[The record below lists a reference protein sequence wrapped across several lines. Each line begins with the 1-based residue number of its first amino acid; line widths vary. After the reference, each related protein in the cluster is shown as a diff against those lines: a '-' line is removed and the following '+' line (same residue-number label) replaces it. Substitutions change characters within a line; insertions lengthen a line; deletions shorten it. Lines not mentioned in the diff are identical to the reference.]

1 MEDLSTV
8 SPQGADAECA
18 VPLLYRRREY
28 LDELEGN
35 AATTSCKKTSNP
47 TDYGPDD

>member
-8 SPQGADAECA
+8 SRRAVDGECA
-18 VPLLYRRREY
+18 VPLLYQRREY

-35 AATTSCKKTSNP
+35 AATTSCVKTRNP

>member
-1 MEDLSTV
+1 MNGLSTA
-8 SPQGADAECA
+8 SPQGADAEYA
-18 VPLLYRRREY
+18 APLLYQRREY

-35 AATTSCKKTSNP
+35 ATTTSCKKTSNP